1 MYSHDNLT
9 YSTLIT
15 YLNFEYEW
23 DTHSVVS
30 YLPMGHL
37 ASIMLDIFLMMK
49 SGGTTYC
56 ADRNASRGTLVGQ
69 VTFLPISILPKYNL
83 NSFRWTT

>member
-1 MYSHDNLT
+1 MYCHDNLT

-23 DTHSVVS
+23 NVHSCLS

-37 ASIMLDIFLMMK
+37 ASIMMDIFLMMK

-56 ADRNASRGTLVGQ
+56 ADRNALRGTLVHAVIFCQ
-69 VTFLPISILPKYNL
+69 CRSLFNAQNTLISG
-83 NSFRWTT
+83 